1 MKILILGGTVF
12 LGHHLVHSAVRA
24 GHEVTIFSRGITRA
38 ESVPDGVEKL
48 IGNRDGNLDALAGKR
63 WDAVIDTSGYVPRV
77 VRLSA
82 KLLATVTDHYT
93 FISSVSVYRDF
104 LTPGIDETGTIG
116 TLSDPSTEDVGSA
129 YGQLKALC
137 EQAVEQEMPGRA
149 LVIRPG
155 LIVGPLDPTD
165 RFTYWPSRIRRGCQ
179 VLAPGTP
186 DASVQIIDAR
196 DLADWTIRMIE
207 SKATGVYNA
216 AGPTGKL
223 TMASFLDQCRQA
235 VGSDS
240 ELVWVDNDFLLKNGI
255 GPWIEMPLWIPGV
268 GETEQVRHLL
278 SVNAEKALAAGLTFR
293 PLKDTILDTLQWDLS
308 RDIADR
314 RVGAGMDAA
323 KEERLLNDWLQSR
336 D

>member
-1 MKILILGGTVF
+1 
-12 LGHHLVHSAVRA
+12 
-24 GHEVTIFSRGITRA
+24 
-38 ESVPDGVEKL
+38 
-48 IGNRDGNLDALAGKR
+48 
-63 WDAVIDTSGYVPRV
+63 
-77 VRLSA
+77 
-82 KLLATVTDHYT
+82 
-93 FISSVSVYRDF
+93 
-104 LTPGIDETGTIG
+104 
-116 TLSDPSTEDVGSA
+116 
-129 YGQLKALC
+129 
-137 EQAVEQEMPGRA
+137 
-149 LVIRPG
+149 
-155 LIVGPLDPTD
+155 
-165 RFTYWPSRIRRGCQ
+165 
-179 VLAPGTP
+179 
-186 DASVQIIDAR
+186 
-196 DLADWTIRMIE
+196 MIE

-323 KEERLLNDWLQSR
+323 KEERLLSDWLQSR